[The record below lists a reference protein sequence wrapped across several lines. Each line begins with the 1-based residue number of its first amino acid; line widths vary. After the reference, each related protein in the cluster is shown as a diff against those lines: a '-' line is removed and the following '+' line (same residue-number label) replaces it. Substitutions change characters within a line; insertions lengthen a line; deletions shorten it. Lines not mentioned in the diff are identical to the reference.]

1 MKVLVVNGPNLNL
14 LGSRQTEIYGK
25 KSLADII
32 RSLRKA
38 FPKVDFHFFQTNSE
52 GEIID
57 QIHTAVDGD
66 YAGIIINPGA
76 YSHYSYAIRDALS
89 AVNVPVIEV
98 HLSNIHKREE
108 FRQKSVISPACTGV
122 VSGFGETSYVL
133 AVQALME
140 AVQKK

>member
-1 MKVLVVNGPNLNL
+1 MKVLVINGPNLNL

-25 KSLADII
+25 KTLEDIT

-38 FPKVDFHFFQTNSE
+38 FPKVDFHFFQSNSE

-57 QIHTAVDGD
+57 EIQTAVEGD
-66 YAGIIINPGA
+66 YAGVIINPGA

-89 AVNVPVIEV
+89 AVSVPVIEV

-108 FRQKSVISPACTGV
+108 FRRNSVISAVCTGV
-122 VSGFGETSYVL
+122 VAGFGATSYVL
-133 AVQALME
+133 AVQALLE